1 MCYGAK
7 RRSPIKR
14 RNMSQMHVYMS
25 FYTCQADGLRPLRS
39 LDVFHVACFWGLCEA
54 ATSEST
60 TSASFNKQSLPISS
74 PLSQTNRMI
83 KRHTWGEP
91 RGNLPFSLPL
101 CATLCLFLP
110 VLCVLLAYIF
120 SWFWMEPSPQQYHVM
135 RWSNTLMC
143 QGFPFP
149 TQDLV
154 TLVHFIYCQPCT
166 LSHIFFFVCLPQSPS
181 QSPTSQLSHCREEKY
196 PFARVS
202 LHIFLPYGANSP
214 VPRKMN
220 DSSNLTGKWLYLNN
234 TVPPPVLPAAEWT
247 SWETCE

>member
-135 RWSNTLMC
+135 GWSNTLMC

-166 LSHIFFFVCLPQSPS
+166 LSHIFFSS
-181 QSPTSQLSHCREEKY
+181 
-196 PFARVS
+196 VS
-202 LHIFLPYGANSP
+202 LNLRLKAPLPSSAIAGKKNTRLLGSVFIFFFLMGQIH
-214 VPRKMN
+214 
-220 DSSNLTGKWLYLNN
+220 LC
-234 TVPPPVLPAAEWT
+234 PARWMTWAISLGNGCT
-247 SWETCE
+247 